1 MIFIGIL
8 GSIFYAVAIIT
19 FFILITPVAVLTWL
33 LTTPFDKYRYINHGI
48 NCFIGRMIIFL
59 NPFWRVKVHNM
70 DKVNFKDT
78 YLLAS
83 NHQSLVDIPIL
94 TLLFPLDFKYISKKE
109 LTYVPFIGWIMA
121 MAKDVLVSRKDPKS
135 QIKMMKTCEAHLKRG
150 CSIAIFPEGTRSRD
164 GELGDFKDGAALLA
178 KVTNTKIL
186 PICMADN
193 FGAMPHKG
201 VFWKKVVTFN
211 AYILDPIDPKDFKKT
226 KDLSLALKES
236 INNQLQ
242 ILK

>member
-8 GSIFYAVAIIT
+8 GSIFYAVAIIS
-19 FFILITPVAVLTWL
+19 FFILITPITFLAWVI
-33 LTTPFDKYRYINHGI
+33 TTPFDKHRYVNHSI
-48 NCFIGRMIIFL
+48 NCFIGRMILFF
-59 NPFWRVKVHNM
+59 NPFWRVKVHNL

-78 YLLAS
+78 YLIAS
-83 NHQSLVDIPIL
+83 NHQSLIDIPIL
-94 TLLFPLDFKYISKKE
+94 TFLFPLDFKYISKKE

-121 MAKDVLVSRKDPKS
+121 MAQDVLVSRKDPKS

-178 KVTNTKIL
+178 KVTNTKVL
-186 PICMADN
+186 PICMVDN
-193 FGAMPHKG
+193 FEAMPHKG
-201 VFWKKVVTFN
+201 IFWKKVVTFH

-226 KDLSLALKES
+226 KDLSVALKDA